1 MKKFLSFLLHAAL
14 WVGACW
20 LMAEISASF
29 LLG

>member
-1 MKKFLSFLLHAAL
+1 MKKLLSIFLNAAL

-20 LMAEISASF
+20 VMAEISASF